1 MSTRTIPMNELQP
14 KLSEHI
20 DRANEFF
27 ERFVITRQGRA
38 EAVLLAADDFAGL
51 QETLEILSDTE
62 LAHRLIEAEAELAGG
77 GGHSLDEVREGL
89 RGDHGPTLQSS

>member
-14 KLSEHI
+14 KLAELI

-51 QETLEILSDTE
+51 QETLEILSDTD
-62 LAHRLIEAEAELAGG
+62 LVRRLVEAEAEFAEG

-89 RGDHGPTLQSS
+89 RGDHGSALKPR